1 MAAIKTLMLRKKLDD
16 KKKLLDALRE
26 KDNEFETREAELEQ
40 AIAEANTEEEKA
52 VVEETVTK
60 YTEEHEQHETDK
72 KALETEIAGIEAELE
87 EEERKAHASA
97 KPTNDR
103 KDDVIME
110 TRKFFNMPTQ
120 ERDAF
125 FAREDVKEFL
135 QRTRDLGAQKRDI
148 TGKELLVP
156 DVVLGLIR
164 EEVTNYSKL
173 YKHVYVRRVSGNARQ
188 TIMGAIP
195 EGVWTEMCA
204 KLNELSLSFS
214 AVEVDGYKVGGF
226 ISVCNAILEDSDI
239 ALATEIINALAQ
251 AIGYALDKAIIY
263 GKGTKMPMGIVTRLA
278 QTEDPGSTTA
288 GAREWADLSTSNI
301 LTLTG
306 KTDAALFKAIVGAS
320 GAAKNGTGAKFW
332 VMNEATY
339 STLVQ
344 NAVSINAAGAIVT
357 GMNNQMPITGGAI
370 EILPFIPDGDVIGG
384 YGQRYLLAE
393 RAGTSLARS
402 EHVRFIED
410 ETVFKGTARYD
421 GVPVIPE
428 AFVAF
433 NINGVAPTTSVEFA
447 EDRAN

>member
-1 MAAIKTLMLRKKLDD
+1 MAIKTLMLRKKLDD
-16 KKKLLDALRE
+16 KKKLLAALSE
-26 KDNEFETREAELEQ
+26 KDSEFETRESELEQ
-40 AIAEANTEEEKA
+40 SIAEAETEEEKA
-52 VVEETVTK
+52 TVEEAVTK
-60 YTEEHEQHETDK
+60 FDKEHEQHENDK
-72 KALETEIAGIEAELE
+72 KDLENEIAGLEKELE
-87 EEERKAHASA
+87 EEERKHPAVVNN
-97 KPTNDR
+97 KNTR
-103 KDDVIME
+103 KDDVKME
-110 TRKFFNMPTQ
+110 TRKFFNMPSQ

-125 FAREDVKEFL
+125 FAREDVKDFL
-135 QRTRDLGAQKRDI
+135 QRTRSLGAQERDI

-173 YKHVYVRRVSGNARQ
+173 YKHVYVRRVSGTARQ
-188 TIMGAIP
+188 TIMGKIP

-204 KLNELSLSFS
+204 KLNELTLNFS

-278 QTEDPGSTTA
+278 QTENPGSQTA
-288 GAREWADLSTSNI
+288 GAREWADLTATNI

-332 VMNEATY
+332 AMNEATY
-339 STLVQ
+339 SALVQ

-357 GMNNQMPITGGAI
+357 GMNNQMPIAGGTI
-370 EILPFIPDGDVIGG
+370 EILPFIPDGDVVGG

-433 NINGVAPTTSVEFA
+433 NINGVAPTTTVEFA
-447 EDRAN
+447 SDLAN